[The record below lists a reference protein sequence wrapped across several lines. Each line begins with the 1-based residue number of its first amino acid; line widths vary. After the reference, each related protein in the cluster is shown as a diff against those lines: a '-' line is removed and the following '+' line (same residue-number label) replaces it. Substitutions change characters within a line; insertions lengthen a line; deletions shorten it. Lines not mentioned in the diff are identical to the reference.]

1 MCAQSALSDLL
12 YRSSLSKHSVI
23 LVQICLNCKGFFHCS
38 GVKASLGLSLKGKQ
52 KPL

>member
-23 LVQICLNCKGFFHCS
+23 LVQICLNCKGFFFTVQVSKLVWGC
-38 GVKASLGLSLKGKQ
+38 L
-52 KPL
+52 